1 MCVSY
6 NVFCVFKM
14 AANDNIHQ
22 LFVYY
27 IYNTKF
33 VGCNYFSKINIAH
46 NLMCREKLICAKSG
60 YRTLCTLYIVHVY
73 NCVAYYYRYS
83 YGFGV
88 IELVLG
94 KDHFLNQ
101 PNSYYG
107 VIFYPI
113 QFILGKNMVIE
124 CTPLQFCNFIQ
135 KNG

>member
-1 MCVSY
+1 MY
-6 NVFCVFKM
+6 FVFSKWPP
-14 AANDNIHQ
+14 ILQH
-22 LFVYY
+22 
-27 IYNTKF
+27 KF
-33 VGCNYFSKINIAH
+33 VGCTYFSNIAQ

-60 YRTLCTLYIVHVY
+60 FRTLCTLYIVHVY

-135 KNG
+135 KNE